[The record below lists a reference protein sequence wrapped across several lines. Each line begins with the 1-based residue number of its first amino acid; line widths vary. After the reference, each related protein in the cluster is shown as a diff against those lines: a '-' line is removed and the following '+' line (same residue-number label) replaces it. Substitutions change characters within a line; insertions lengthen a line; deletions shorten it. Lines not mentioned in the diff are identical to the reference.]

1 MSNVLHDN
9 SDGVIEAEVA
19 TLPEPQRATP
29 DESARAEADEQ
40 PTLSEEE
47 LQRRQDAMGTRRRPA
62 GPPLEGASRSATDEP
77 PSDVPETEVTPADT
91 ETE

>member
-19 TLPEPQRATP
+19 TLPEPQRAP
-29 DESARAEADEQ
+29 PESPSRSEAIQQ
-40 PTLSEEE
+40 PALSEEE
-47 LQRRQDAMGTRRRPA
+47 LQKRQDAIGERRRPA
-62 GPPLEGASRSATDEP
+62 GQPLEGASRSAVDDN
-77 PSDVPETEVTPADT
+77 PSDVPETDVTPADT

>member
-19 TLPEPQRATP
+19 TLPEPQRASP
-29 DESARAEADEQ
+29 EELARSEAVQQ
-40 PTLSEEE
+40 PALSEEE

-62 GPPLEGASRSATDEP
+62 GPPLEGASRSAIDEH
-77 PSDVPETEVTPADT
+77 PSDVPETDVTPADT